1 MVRVLAIMLVVWPL
15 VGCSQ
20 SVSLTVKVVEGDGA
34 PVSNAVVKIEA
45 LKRLFV
51 GAGSSPNDFR
61 TIVAHSD
68 SNGVVRVQFDLA
80 SNNFIYWTSADGF
93 YRSPFRRGH
102 YKLKKDH
109 LFYVELA
116 EREKEDV
123 VALRRI
129 RNPVPMFGYT
139 VASCIDLPQDNGD
152 YGFDMVVGD
161 LVHPH
166 GKGKAADFY
175 VRKNFDAKSR
185 STKSEL
191 FFKGRG
197 NGAYKCKAYMDS
209 ELRSCYEAD
218 TNATFLT
225 RFRYEYGTP
234 ELLKNPDPNYG
245 PTICDVWDDEYLVL
259 RTRCQ
264 YDDDGRLVSC
274 HYSKIYGR
282 IEIFAWLKFRAY
294 AFNPTPNDPNL
305 EFDVNRNLLQ
315 KDTAPYFP

>member
-1 MVRVLAIMLVVWPL
+1 MKKIIATAVMTLPLIGCGNEVSYDVRMVDM
-15 VGCSQ
+15 
-20 SVSLTVKVVEGDGA
+20 DGH
-34 PVSNAVVKIEA
+34 PVTNAVLHIKT
-45 LKRLFV
+45 LKRLFF
-51 GAGSSPNDFR
+51 GAGLHQSDFR
-61 TIVAHSD
+61 SLCARPDT
-68 SNGVVRVQFDLA
+68 NGNVRVDFNCVSGYCKRWVMA
-80 SNNFIYWTSADGF
+80 PGF
-93 YRSPFRRGH
+93 YDVPSKGVS

-109 LFYVELA
+109 LFYVELV
-116 EREKEDV
+116 EHQKEESLV
-123 VALRRI
+123 MHEI
-129 RNPVPMFGYT
+129 RNPIPMFSYVVTRG
-139 VASCIDLPQDNGD
+139 IDLPQDNGD

-161 LVHPH
+161 LVRPH
-166 GKGKAADFY
+166 GKGETADFY

-191 FFKGRG
+191 FFKGKG

-245 PTICDVWDDEYLVL
+245 PTICDVQEDEYLVL

-264 YDDDGRLVSC
+264 YDNDGRLVSC

-305 EFDVNRNLLQ
+305 EFDVKQNLLQ
-315 KDTAPYFP
+315 KDTSPYFP